1 LISRVL
7 SDRKEAKRTA
17 PRRRGSLVGPR
28 EVPGDHGVYEGL
40 HVFGRHGDREAQGA
54 EPQRQPGLRP
64 LLPRQGDARQQL
76 DGASAARQA
85 ARLLRELGGEERQ
98 GVEHGITPPAAGGGA
113 PQERTSGRP
122 RPLPVGGAVDE
133 EVGLSP
139 RLGGRLARRVQERLG
154 LLYVAL
160 RDFRT
165 EVRTAYQLVTL
176 YRDIRARHAEAVI
189 SRYVEPPDLWPHADP
204 SPVDQHLSVRLEAAC
219 KKYRVGRNQ
228 AGKRRL
234 ADLAATSGVNVEAMC
249 LHDGLDVLIHCVNR
263 RLWNVRPWVEWNF
276 WDAPPGVSAS
286 LGLERWFICPDLLTA
301 MYLEVYLLVTDKKPM
316 RICAN
321 PNCRMP
327 FPAVPKHKKFCRGG
341 CRSTGRNHPH

>member
-1 LISRVL
+1 MRL
-7 SDRKEAKRTA
+7 SKKVF
-17 PRRRGSLVGPR
+17 GGLVGQGNNVALKWPVAR
-28 EVPGDHGVYEGL
+28 RHRVSAGKVVPLTSDARITFPLLKADLFLSFANLGKNGEPSEKSIINWVD
-40 HVFGRHGDREAQGA
+40 RHGLLCEREAPSFPTLETRVA
-54 EPQRQPGLRP
+54 HPTDRMP
-64 LLPRQGDARQQL
+64 D
-76 DGASAARQA
+76 
-85 ARLLRELGGEERQ
+85 
-98 GVEHGITPPAAGGGA
+98 PA
-113 PQERTSGRP
+113 P
-122 RPLPVGGAVDE
+122 
-133 EVGLSP
+133 
-139 RLGGRLARRVQERLG
+139 
-154 LLYVAL
+154 VAL

-189 SRYVEPPDLWPHADP
+189 SRYVEPPAFWPHADP

-228 AGKRRL
+228 AGRRRL
-234 ADLAATSGVNVEAMC
+234 ADLAATSGVNVEAMY

-301 MYLEVYLLVTDKKPM
+301 MYLEFYLLVTDKKPM